1 MPVSCLTQDVTAAH
15 LRGDERINHS
25 IEIVEE
31 WDEVECQ
38 FDPSLS
44 DAFIEHVGVHDWGG
58 VVQAR
63 ARHHRT
69 LQVSVDVIPNERE
82 VKSQAEEFSS
92 DEKEQVEEGVHDIL
106 RQNQWVQTVALV
118 DRIFVVCLQLIEGY
132 YVEDWEEYEECVEDE
147 GDDVAESCK
156 RERHGPVPWWFQP

>member
-1 MPVSCLTQDVTAAH
+1 M
-15 LRGDERINHS
+15 
-25 IEIVEE
+25 
-31 WDEVECQ
+31 
-38 FDPSLS
+38 
-44 DAFIEHVGVHDWGG
+44 
-58 VVQAR
+58 
-63 ARHHRT
+63 
-69 LQVSVDVIPNERE
+69 DVIPNERE

-132 YVEDWEEYEECVEDE
+132 YLQVETCVFQAMAEKANIGSDWVWKKAYVEDWEEYEECVEDE

-156 RERHGPVPWWFQP
+156 SERHGPVPWWRFQR